1 MCFRFQS
8 CALSSEQASRLSSCS
23 LFILILF
30 MISYFEDLHESLS
43 TGFEPTPSEQNKRRP
58 AHGSGQKPA
67 NEILSPAPFKSAMNY
82 LRSICCARAGDSDT
96 HSYEPVKTK
105 NAPATMA
112 PTNITSTL
120 MRRILIVSIFLATVL
135 GAVAFYMFK
144 YQPRLSL
151 RVLKRAGL
159 RPMPFPS
166 GTCHTLRVRF
176 DSTRI

>member
-1 MCFRFQS
+1 M
-8 CALSSEQASRLSSCS
+8 L
-23 LFILILF
+23 
-30 MISYFEDLHESLS
+30 
-43 TGFEPTPSEQNKRRP
+43 TGFEPTPTAQISADRHSRQNQP
-58 AHGSGQKPA
+58 LL
-67 NEILSPAPFKSAMNY
+67 NEILPPVQILPSVAMSC
-82 LRSICCARAGDSDT
+82 LRCICCARAGDSDA